1 LPEEREIMGN
11 YEFDGEKYKKASA
24 HQQEWG
30 NKIISELT
38 FAGTENIL
46 DLGCGDGRLTKRLA
60 DLVPKGKVVGIDAS
74 VGMINTARE
83 IEQPN
88 LSFICLDIN
97 KMDFINQFDLIF
109 SNAALHWV
117 KDHQRL
123 LNSCR
128 KALRAEGR
136 IRLSFAGDGN
146 CSNFFEVIRQV
157 IDDAAYREYFKNFV
171 WPWYMPKLSC
181 YEKLVKR
188 QGFREMRVWEENA
201 DRYFSS
207 KEDLIKWIDQ
217 PTIVP
222 FLELVPD
229 DIKARF
235 RNEVVQRMVDKTI
248 NPDGTCF
255 ETFRRI
261 NVFIRN

>member
-1 LPEEREIMGN
+1 
-11 YEFDGEKYKKASA
+11 
-24 HQQEWG
+24 
-30 NKIISELT
+30 
-38 FAGTENIL
+38 
-46 DLGCGDGRLTKRLA
+46 
-60 DLVPKGKVVGIDAS
+60 
-74 VGMINTARE
+74 
-83 IEQPN
+83 
-88 LSFICLDIN
+88 
-97 KMDFINQFDLIF
+97 
-109 SNAALHWV
+109 
-117 KDHQRL
+117 
-123 LNSCR
+123 
-128 KALRAEGR
+128 
-136 IRLSFAGDGN
+136 
-146 CSNFFEVIRQV
+146 
-157 IDDAAYREYFKNFV
+157 
-171 WPWYMPKLSC
+171 MPKLSC

-248 NPDGTCF
+248 NLDGTCF